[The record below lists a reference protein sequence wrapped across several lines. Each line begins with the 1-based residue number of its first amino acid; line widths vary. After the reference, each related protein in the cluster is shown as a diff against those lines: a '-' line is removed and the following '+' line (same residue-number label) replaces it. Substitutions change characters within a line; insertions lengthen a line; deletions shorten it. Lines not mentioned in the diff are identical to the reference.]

1 MIGVNYGRLGTNIPS
16 PAAAVKLLSS
26 LSVTHVKIF
35 DMDASVIRAFA
46 NTGIFLSLCVP
57 NGNISSLASDQ
68 SSADHIIRQFVLPF
82 YPKTRISS
90 ISVGNEV
97 SMLPE
102 FAASL
107 LPAMKNLHRS
117 LTAFRLQSV
126 IKVSTT
132 NSLAV
137 LAIRFPPS
145 LAVFQESIAEPVLR
159 PLLSFLAET
168 GSPFMVNLYPY
179 LTFMEIPYIPL
190 GFALFSENTES
201 GFSFTDPNTGLTY
214 TNLFD
219 LLVDSLNS
227 AAFSLGFYNLRLVVT
242 ETGWPSQGGE
252 GDGAASM
259 RNAAAFNQKL
269 VNHVAGIPIKGTPL
283 RPGYPVVT
291 YIFALFDEDLKEG
304 APTERHWG
312 LFFANGTKKYQ
323 ISFLPKPPSVSDVT
337 H

>member
-1 MIGVNYGRLGTNIPS
+1 
-16 PAAAVKLLSS
+16 
-26 LSVTHVKIF
+26 
-35 DMDASVIRAFA
+35 
-46 NTGIFLSLCVP
+46 
-57 NGNISSLASDQ
+57 
-68 SSADHIIRQFVLPF
+68 
-82 YPKTRISS
+82 
-90 ISVGNEV
+90 
-97 SMLPE
+97 MLPE

-107 LPAMKNLHRS
+107 VPAMRNLHRS
-117 LTAFRLQSV
+117 LAAFRLQSL
-126 IKVSTT
+126 IQVSTT

-137 LAIRFPPS
+137 LAVRFPPS

-190 GFALFSENTES
+190 EFALFSENAES
-201 GFSFTDPNTGLTY
+201 GFNVTDPNTGLTY

-242 ETGWPSQGGE
+242 ETGWPSQGGD
-252 GDGAASM
+252 GGGGAASL

-269 VNHVAGIPIKGTPL
+269 VNHVAGIPIRGTPL

-323 ISFLPKPPSVSDVT
+323 INFLPRPPSISDEA

>member
-1 MIGVNYGRLGTNIPS
+1 MDRKNSSSGLRSLLLLCLFIPLPFGSSLRLRMSGDNNMIGVNYGRLGTNIPS

-90 ISVGNEV
+90 ISVGNECWP
-97 SMLPE
+97 SG
-102 FAASL
+102 SL
-107 LPAMKNLHRS
+107 LRSLCFRSQSQSPFFALCCHFLRRRAPLHGESLPIPDLHGDSLHPPRFCSVLGEHRERLQLHRPQHR
-117 LTAFRLQSV
+117 AHVHESV
-126 IKVSTT
+126 RS
-132 NSLAV
+132 SR
-137 LAIRFPPS
+137 RF
-145 LAVFQESIAEPVLR
+145 LELCCV
-159 PLLSFLAET
+159 
-168 GSPFMVNLYPY
+168 
-179 LTFMEIPYIPL
+179 
-190 GFALFSENTES
+190 
-201 GFSFTDPNTGLTY
+201 
-214 TNLFD
+214 
-219 LLVDSLNS
+219 
-227 AAFSLGFYNLRLVVT
+227 SLGFYNLRLVVT

-269 VNHVAGIPIKGTPL
+269 GTPL